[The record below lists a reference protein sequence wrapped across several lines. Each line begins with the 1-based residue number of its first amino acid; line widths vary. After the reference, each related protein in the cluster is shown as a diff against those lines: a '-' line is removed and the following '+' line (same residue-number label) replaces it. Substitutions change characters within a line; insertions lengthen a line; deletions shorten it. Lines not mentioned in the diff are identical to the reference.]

1 MPTLDVTNV
10 RVVSFPVDTTV
21 TAPDS
26 NTFVA
31 KANLRYGVPDKTV
44 SMTVTPAGIAMC
56 MTKGTFSFRN
66 LKVLQVFTV
75 DEVRT
80 SA

>member
-10 RVVSFPVDTTV
+10 RVVSFAVDTLV

-26 NTFVA
+26 NTYLA
-31 KANLRYGVPDKTV
+31 IANLRYGVQKNVNSLTV
-44 SMTVTPAGIAMC
+44 NQVDPVMC
-56 MTKGTFSFRN
+56 QLKGAYSIFSGHLF
-66 LKVLQVFTV
+66 QVFTV

-80 SA
+80 PV